1 MGSTGYA
8 AKAIMDEIR
17 GELDSKYA
25 YLKDDWDV
33 LEKETDIDKLVGAVL
48 RVIGREG

>member
-1 MGSTGYA
+1 
-8 AKAIMDEIR
+8 MDEIR